1 MWQATSIRTDEEQN
15 ISLGKTGVKY
25 DGRKDKN
32 NSNNPHEKI
41 KQTTIKIT
49 PTKLKIAI
57 SWILFPYERHIS
69 RSGAPSD
76 LSWQTSEGPDACK
89 RWKCTGRDRRARTCS
104 ISAETGA
111 VVKHN

>member
-49 PTKLKIAI
+49 PKKTEDCDQLDSLPLLKTYFTQ
-57 SWILFPYERHIS
+57 WRPL
-69 RSGAPSD
+69 
-76 LSWQTSEGPDACK
+76 
-89 RWKCTGRDRRARTCS
+89 
-104 ISAETGA
+104 
-111 VVKHN
+111 